1 MDTSYGLLPTI
12 RETPMAQEPPSVNL
26 DTLWRAKRQLVA
38 VIVDILAGIT
48 ILSHYP
54 LTGPTYEF
62 LLIGMAIT
70 STA

>member
-12 RETPMAQEPPSVNL
+12 RETPMAQEPPSV
-26 DTLWRAKRQLVA
+26 RAKRQLVA